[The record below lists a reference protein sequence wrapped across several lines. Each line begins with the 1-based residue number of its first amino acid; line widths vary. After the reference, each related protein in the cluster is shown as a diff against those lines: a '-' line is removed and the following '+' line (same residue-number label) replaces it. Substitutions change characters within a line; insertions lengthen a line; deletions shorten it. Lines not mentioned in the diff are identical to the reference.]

1 MISSYDTIR
10 DLNEEIHSLQTDL
23 DNRTLQDLNETRD
36 TDTAPP
42 HHSNEGQHLLYTNEY
57 YIRQWSTCIVLY
69 CFCFSGT
76 LPELIQL
83 GDKIVS
89 SEFPPSS
96 PSLPSSGT
104 HRPHNGVPQVDLLT
118 GSPPP
123 TGHTP
128 LISDS
133 DAPSISEGNQTSGSD
148 CPLLFITDGMTK
160 ELET

>member
-1 MISSYDTIR
+1 M
-10 DLNEEIHSLQTDL
+10 
-23 DNRTLQDLNETRD
+23 
-36 TDTAPP
+36 
-42 HHSNEGQHLLYTNEY
+42 
-57 YIRQWSTCIVLY
+57 Y
-69 CFCFSGT
+69 CYCLSGT

-89 SEFPPSS
+89 FEFPPSSPS

-104 HRPHNGVPQVDLLT
+104 HRPHNGEPQVDLLT

-133 DAPSISEGNQTSGSD
+133 DAPSISEGNQTSGND
-148 CPLLFITDGMTK
+148 CRYYSLQMV
-160 ELET
+160 